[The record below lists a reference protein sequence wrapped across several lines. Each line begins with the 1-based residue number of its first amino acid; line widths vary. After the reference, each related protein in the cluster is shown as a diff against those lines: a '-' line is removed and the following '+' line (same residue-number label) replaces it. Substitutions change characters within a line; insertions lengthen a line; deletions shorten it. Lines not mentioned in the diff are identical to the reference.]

1 MSALVVETIRE
12 KLERALPGAKV
23 FRPLRPLEG
32 APVPP
37 TEAWRVVR
45 DGRVLATAATEREA
59 VDRALFLW
67 EGRR

>member
-1 MSALVVETIRE
+1 MSALVVETIQA
-12 KLERALPGAKV
+12 KLARLLPGAKA
-23 FRPLRPLEG
+23 FRPLGEG
-32 APVPP
+32 VPVPP